1 MGNIYVTKN
10 AIVVYLES
18 LMISYPGQNSIKME
32 SDGLDHTN
40 SRPLALQ
47 TVFSYWKSFTWWSFI
62 GIFHAEPKID
72 TMNTVLN

>member
-1 MGNIYVTKN
+1 MARMSYRCERLVGCLYMGNIYVTKN

-47 TVFSYWKSFTWWSFI
+47 TVFSY
-62 GIFHAEPKID
+62 
-72 TMNTVLN
+72 